1 MNSFPIKGSKHVK
14 EAVEGNAKG
23 RKKLG
28 TLGQRAKNEN
38 KVKMKDATAGGGRA
52 EFRSRGKRGG
62 KE

>member
-1 MNSFPIKGSKHVK
+1 M
-14 EAVEGNAKG
+14 KG

-28 TLGQRAKNEN
+28 TLGPRAKNEN
-38 KVKMKDATAGGGRA
+38 KVNMKDATAGEGRA